1 MALKGFISIA
11 EFDILELIGGGAYG
25 RVFKAKRKNE
35 KETFAIKCIKLSN
48 DDDVELVYSSMRE
61 LTEMRRLH
69 HPNIVQYYCGWWE
82 TLPPSWRRN
91 SKQDQV
97 DVSWSSQSDDFS
109 SEAEISIDY
118 EKRMKMEDERW
129 GNVSDSSL
137 SYQLALSAKSDG
149 SATRRDDEVQRE
161 WLQHK
166 RLTSQET
173 SELKCRS
180 NKTYLYLYIK
190 MELCRKENLADW
202 LKTPI
207 SQRVQLD
214 VNNMFQSIL
223 QAVHYLHNQNII
235 HRDLKPSN
243 IFFNSEWSIKI
254 GDFGLSKGMTMEQA
268 LLTSDVNYGQTR
280 SGTGT
285 SRMNHTV
292 YVGTKPYMA
301 PEQEKCQTYNH
312 KVDVYALA
320 IILFELLIPF
330 GSASERLIA
339 ISNLKVYQ
347 LPPKFEEIYGTKFK
361 RLLIKMVSENPDI
374 RPEIKNILSEYNIIA
389 LDLNISEQID
399 HYFSLIPRRL
409 QREDIDLHPPQ
420 IRRMQY
426 SDSKKRIVSTVGAI
440 SVKFSTGSTKNST
453 MPTYGQQYEG
463 KFT

>member
-1 MALKGFISIA
+1 M
-11 EFDILELIGGGAYG
+11 
-25 RVFKAKRKNE
+25 
-35 KETFAIKCIKLSN
+35 
-48 DDDVELVYSSMRE
+48 
-61 LTEMRRLH
+61 H

-149 SATRRDDEVQRE
+149 SATQSDDEVQRE

-166 RLTSQET
+166 RLTSQEA

-223 QAVHYLHNQNII
+223 QAVHYLHNQ
-235 HRDLKPSN
+235 
-243 IFFNSEWSIKI
+243 
-254 GDFGLSKGMTMEQA
+254 
-268 LLTSDVNYGQTR
+268 V
-280 SGTGT
+280 
-285 SRMNHTV
+285 
-292 YVGTKPYMA
+292 
-301 PEQEKCQTYNH
+301 
-312 KVDVYALA
+312 
-320 IILFELLIPF
+320 
-330 GSASERLIA
+330 
-339 ISNLKVYQ
+339 
-347 LPPKFEEIYGTKFK
+347 
-361 RLLIKMVSENPDI
+361 LIKSLFFFCNGFSSFGINSV
-374 RPEIKNILSEYNIIA
+374 EYN
-389 LDLNISEQID
+389 S
-399 HYFSLIPRRL
+399 S
-409 QREDIDLHPPQ
+409 
-420 IRRMQY
+420 
-426 SDSKKRIVSTVGAI
+426 
-440 SVKFSTGSTKNST
+440 
-453 MPTYGQQYEG
+453 
-463 KFT
+463 